1 LNINSFK
8 NTLQILIF
16 LIFNSF
22 LAQNVANVV
31 AEKGSGV
38 DSMLIEGVHVSS
50 DSILTGREKI
60 ADVVKTKA
68 SYTKNNVQTKITTL
82 NENATV
88 VYQDT
93 QIDADYI
100 QIDWDKNMIF
110 ARGKLDE
117 KGKTI
122 IPVVTTQGGKKYE
135 TESLNYNYRT
145 NIATAYNT
153 YTEESEGGIVADK
166 TKKINDSIYFLRK
179 GLYTTD
185 EYFINKKDSTA
196 DYHMLAPKIK
206 MIKSK
211 GGTRVI
217 TGPVQMYIENTPTPL
232 VLPFAILPISDDRS
246 AGILIPSFGERPDVG
261 FFLNGLGYYLP
272 VGDYMDLKVYSD
284 IYTKGSWSF
293 RPEVGY
299 TKRYKF
305 TGSFIADFGSRV
317 SGIKGLSDYSKSNSY
332 RISWRHSQDPKA
344 NPYFNFSA
352 SVDIVS
358 TKFYDNTMNNGY
370 IYDGNT
376 FNTQQSSSISF
387 TKRFLNLPLS
397 INGTGSYSQSFS
409 TGRVDM
415 RLPQLTINVNQFYL
429 LKPKTGIRMGL
440 LENVSV
446 NTNFSFMNTV
456 STTEEELFTKI
467 MYENMKTG
475 AQNSISLSTN
485 TPILK
490 HFTFSLGGNI
500 NNVIATKTLERVYNP
515 ITNEVE
521 NNYHENIAGF
531 STFTTSASLQ
541 TVLYGMLKFGSKSS
555 VQAIRHMIT
564 PSISFSYSPDFS
576 KPTWG
581 YYSEYYDRNNVAVPY
596 SIFEGGVYGSPSSG
610 LNESIGFSIS
620 NNLEMKVRSKKDSLG
635 VRKIKIFESVS
646 LSGSHNFAAEEHKW
660 SMFSVSAQTSFLDN
674 KIRANMSMSL
684 DPYKIDFSPGAN
696 NGTRTEEFGHFSI
709 SNYNIQLSAPLSE
722 TIFGEKEDLGKKY
735 NIKGK
740 VRNENYYFDND
751 YYARFSQPW
760 SLNVSAQ
767 YSYYKGTSLEAR
779 KTFSVGLNG
788 NIKLTPYWNINASAD
803 YDVVTDEI
811 AHTMIGFSRDQR
823 SFNINFNWVPI
834 GRYRVY
840 DFFIGIKANILKDA
854 VKYKSHSQPDHIS
867 SF

>member
-1 LNINSFK
+1 LNISSFK

-22 LAQNVANVV
+22 LAQNTADTIIG
-31 AEKGSGV
+31 KGRII
-38 DSMLIEGVHVSS
+38 DSTLIGNNHLRL
-50 DSILTGREKI
+50 DSTLINREKI

-68 SYTKNNVQTKITTL
+68 DYTKNNIYTKVTTL
-82 NENATV
+82 NKNATV

-117 KGKTI
+117 KSKTVE
-122 IPVVTTQGGKKYE
+122 PVITTQGGKKYE
-135 TESLNYNYRT
+135 TESLYYNYKT

-217 TGPVQMYIENTPTPL
+217 TGPIQMYIENTPTPL

-246 AGILIPSFGERPDVG
+246 AGILIPSFGERADVG

-272 VGDYMDLKVYSD
+272 IGDYMDLKVYSD
-284 IYTKGSWSF
+284 IYTKGSWGF

-305 TGSFIADFGSRV
+305 TGNFIADFGSKV

-332 RISWRHSQDPKA
+332 RIGWRHSQDSKA

-358 TKFYDNTMNNGY
+358 TKFYDNTMNNSY
-370 IYDGNT
+370 IYDGNA

-397 INGTGSYSQSFS
+397 INGTGSYSQNFS

-415 RLPQLTINVNQFYL
+415 RLPQLTVNVNQFYL
-429 LKPKTGIRMGL
+429 FKPKTGIRTGL
-440 LENVSV
+440 LENISV

-456 STTEEELFTKI
+456 NTTEEELFTKT
-467 MYENMKTG
+467 MYEEMKTG
-475 AQNSISLSTN
+475 AQNSISLGTN

-500 NNVIATKTLERVYNP
+500 NNVITTKTLERKYNP
-515 ITNEVE
+515 ITDAIE
-521 NNYHENIAGF
+521 NNYHKNIAGF

-541 TVLYGMLKFGSKSS
+541 TVLYGMLKFGNKSGI
-555 VQAIRHMIT
+555 QAIRHMIT

-576 KPTWG
+576 KPDWG
-581 YYSEYYDRNNVAVPY
+581 YYTMYYDKNNVPISY
-596 SIFEGGVYGSPSSG
+596 SVFEGGVYGSPSSG
-610 LNESIGFSIS
+610 LNESMGFSIN
-620 NNLEMKVRSKKDSLG
+620 NNLEMKVRSKKDSSG
-635 VRKIKIFESVS
+635 VKKIKIFESIN
-646 LSGSHNFAAEEHKW
+646 LSGSHNFAAEKHKW
-660 SMFSVSAQTSFLDN
+660 STFSISAQTSFLDN

-684 DPYKIDFSPGAN
+684 DPYKIEFTPNAN
-696 NGTRTEEFGHFSI
+696 IGTRTEEFGYFSV
-709 SNYNIQLSAPLSE
+709 SNYNVQLSAPLSE
-722 TIFGEKEDLGKKY
+722 TIFSEKEDLGKKY
-735 NIKGK
+735 KMKGEI
-740 VRNENYYFDND
+740 RNENYYFDNN

-760 SLNVSAQ
+760 SLNVNAQ
-767 YSYYKGTSLEAR
+767 YSYSKGVYLEAR

-788 NIKLTPYWNINASAD
+788 NIKLTPYWDINASTD
-803 YDVVTDEI
+803 YDVVTGEI
-811 AHTMIGFSRDQR
+811 AHTRIGFSRDQR
-823 SFNINFNWVPI
+823 SFSINFNWIPI

-854 VKYKSHSQPDHIS
+854 VKYKSHSQPNYIS

>member
-1 LNINSFK
+1 LNISSFK

-22 LAQNVANVV
+22 LAQNTADTIIGKRHVIDSTLIGDNHLRLDSTLI
-31 AEKGSGV
+31 SG
-38 DSMLIEGVHVSS
+38 
-50 DSILTGREKI
+50 EKI

-68 SYTKNNVQTKITTL
+68 DYTKNNIYTKVTTL
-82 NENATV
+82 NKNATV

-117 KGKTI
+117 KSKTVE
-122 IPVVTTQGGKKYE
+122 PVITTQGGKKYE
-135 TESLNYNYRT
+135 TESLYYNYKT

-217 TGPVQMYIENTPTPL
+217 TGPIQMYIENTPTPL

-246 AGILIPSFGERPDVG
+246 AGILIPSFGERADVG

-272 VGDYMDLKVYSD
+272 IGDYMDLKVYSD
-284 IYTKGSWSF
+284 IYTKGSWGF

-305 TGSFIADFGSRV
+305 TGNFIADFGSKV

-332 RISWRHSQDPKA
+332 RIGWRHSQDPKA

-358 TKFYDNTMNNGY
+358 TKFYDNTMNNSY
-370 IYDGNT
+370 IYDGNA

-397 INGTGSYSQSFS
+397 INGTGSYSQNFS

-415 RLPQLTINVNQFYL
+415 RLPQLTVNVNQFYL
-429 LKPKTGIRMGL
+429 FKPKTGIRTGL
-440 LENVSV
+440 LENISV

-456 STTEEELFTKI
+456 NTTEEELFTKT
-467 MYENMKTG
+467 MYEEMKTG
-475 AQNSISLSTN
+475 AQNSISLGTN

-500 NNVIATKTLERVYNP
+500 NNVITTKTLERKYNP
-515 ITNEVE
+515 ITDAVE
-521 NNYHENIAGF
+521 NSYYKNIAGF
-531 STFTTSASLQ
+531 STFNTSASLQ

-555 VQAIRHMIT
+555 IQAIRHMIT
-564 PSISFSYSPDFS
+564 PSINFSYSPDFS
-576 KPTWG
+576 KPAWG
-581 YYSEYYDRNNVAVPY
+581 YYTMYYDKNNVPIPY
-596 SIFEGGVYGSPSSG
+596 SVFEGGVYGSPSSG
-610 LNESIGFSIS
+610 LNESMGFSIN
-620 NNLEMKVRSKKDSLG
+620 NNLEMKVRSKKDSSG
-635 VRKIKIFESVS
+635 VKKIKIFESIN
-646 LSGSHNFAAEEHKW
+646 LSGSHNFAAEKHKW
-660 SMFSVSAQTSFLDN
+660 SMFSISAQTSFLDN

-684 DPYKIDFSPGAN
+684 DPYKIEFRPNAN
-696 NGTRTEEFGHFSI
+696 IGTRTEEFGYFSV
-709 SNYNIQLSAPLSE
+709 SNYNVQLSAPLSE
-722 TIFGEKEDLGKKY
+722 AIFGEKEDLGKKY
-735 NIKGK
+735 KMKGEI
-740 VRNENYYFDND
+740 RNENYYFDNN

-760 SLNVSAQ
+760 SLNVNAQ
-767 YSYYKGTSLEAR
+767 YSYSKGVYLEAR
-779 KTFSVGLNG
+779 KTFSVSLNG
-788 NIKLTPYWNINASAD
+788 NIKLTPYWDINASTD
-803 YDVVTDEI
+803 YDVVTGEI
-811 AHTMIGFSRDQR
+811 AHTRIGFSRDQR
-823 SFNINFNWVPI
+823 SFSINFNWVPI

-840 DFFIGIKANILKDA
+840 DFFIGIKASILKDA
-854 VKYKSHSQPDHIS
+854 VKYKSHSQPNYIS